1 MECILMARKT
11 SPKLLPG
18 LKTTAS
24 VLHYHSLFWFFLLVV
39 ELHTI
44 LNPTYTYALIC
55 IWLVSVNLMSV
66 RAVQKTHSSVSNFS
80 ISLFFSEWYPMEICR
95 PSLPVNFI
103 QLFPPGHPTFF
114 CIYSAEHTVVHL
126 YASNRTTETITNW
139 FSHVQPTSR
148 FWTEGHCI
156 FFLYGWVW
164 FINRASD
171 SREFSLG
178 TLLSGYF
185 RKKTL
190 LVISK
195 QRSTG

>member
-1 MECILMARKT
+1 MARKT

-24 VLHYHSLFWFFLLVV
+24 VLHYHSLFFFFFLLVV

-95 PSLPVNFI
+95 PSLPMNFI
-103 QLFPPGHPTFF
+103 QLFPPRHPTFF

-139 FSHVQPTSR
+139 FSHVKPTSR

-156 FFLYGWVW
+156 FFSIW
-164 FINRASD
+164 
-171 SREFSLG
+171 LG
-178 TLLSGYF
+178 LIYKQGIWLKGI
-185 RKKTL
+185 L
-190 LVISK
+190 PGNLALCLVISGK
-195 QRSTG
+195 RHF